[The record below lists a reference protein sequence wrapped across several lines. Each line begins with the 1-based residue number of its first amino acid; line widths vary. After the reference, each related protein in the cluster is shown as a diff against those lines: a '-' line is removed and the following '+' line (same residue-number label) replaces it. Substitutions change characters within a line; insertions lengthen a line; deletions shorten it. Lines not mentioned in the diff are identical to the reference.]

1 MDYIDDFLRSG
12 AQGARAVSRR
22 VQRGCTT
29 GRPRGA
35 RLRDRELDLEGR
47 HFQGDRLDEALDTH
61 WVA

>member
-1 MDYIDDFLRSG
+1 MDYIDDFLRRRRAGGSSG
-12 AQGARAVSRR
+12 SRR

-35 RLRDRELDLEGR
+35 RLRDREFDREGR
-47 HFQGDRLDEALDTH
+47 HFQGDYLDEALDTR